1 MAERRTIA
9 TKWICQRDGTCCMG
23 PQLVV
28 TKAELR
34 AMLDAQ
40 PQRLTVTFSESHP
53 NFVRIEIP
61 NGCPYL
67 TRELDGKASCRIY
80 DARPVNCRRFQCLR
94 PDVTTEPFE
103 FGGPLGCKNLSDRID
118 QSLHALTFYQA
129 NERRAM
135 KAWGHAHGW
144 HK

>member
-1 MAERRTIA
+1 
-9 TKWICQRDGTCCMG
+9 MG

-28 TKAELR
+28 TKAELS
-34 AMLDAQ
+34 AMLDAKPKALQ
-40 PQRLTVTFSESHP
+40 VEFNDAHP
-53 NFVRIEIP
+53 NFARILIP
-61 NGCPYL
+61 DGCPYL
-67 TRELDGKASCRIY
+67 ERELDGKASCGIY
-80 DARPVNCRRFQCLR
+80 ASRPVNCRRFQCMR

-103 FGGPLGCKNLSDRID
+103 FGGPLGCKNLSDRIE

-144 HK
+144 RKP